1 MVTRI
6 FLEPVICCT
15 KCLFPTNTLHREMTH
30 EYEKAKHTLK
40 HVNVGKSF
48 QGLLQ
53 QCGNDIDH
61 HLFQPFSFGKKLSHF
76 GRTDSTPK
84 SQVYIF
90 AVGIGSGNSGL

>member
-1 MVTRI
+1 
-6 FLEPVICCT
+6 
-15 KCLFPTNTLHREMTH
+15 MTH